1 MQALALAQGI
11 HVNLNDLVNALVYTG
26 LGVVVF
32 AMAFFVMAKVI
43 PFSVRKEIE
52 EDQNT
57 ALGIIMGS
65 IVIGLA
71 MIISSAVHGGGSDV
85 TVDAPPSPV
94 VVTPAGSQD

>member
-1 MQALALAQGI
+1 MPRRLASEPAATTTGI
-11 HVNLNDLVNALVYTG
+11 TINVNAIVNTLIYTG

-32 AMAFFVMAKVI
+32 AMAFFVMSKVI

-57 ALGIIMGS
+57 ALGVIMGS

-71 MIISSAVHGGGSDV
+71 LIISAAVHG
-85 TVDAPPSPV
+85 
-94 VVTPAGSQD
+94 